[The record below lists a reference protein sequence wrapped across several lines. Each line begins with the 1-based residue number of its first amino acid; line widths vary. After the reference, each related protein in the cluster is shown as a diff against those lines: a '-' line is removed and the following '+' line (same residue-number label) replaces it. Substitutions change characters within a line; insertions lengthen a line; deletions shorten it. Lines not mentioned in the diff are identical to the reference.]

1 MRVSNVQV
9 FNAHVI
15 CPSIPL
21 AGPLQ
26 LSNGEC
32 VRGAEVRGSRR
43 AVVYDC
49 SALP

>member
-1 MRVSNVQV
+1 VRVSEVQV
-9 FNAHVI
+9 FNANVI
-15 CPSIPL
+15 CPSVPL

-32 VRGAEVRGSRR
+32 VRGAEVRGSPC
-43 AVVYDC
+43 AVVCDW